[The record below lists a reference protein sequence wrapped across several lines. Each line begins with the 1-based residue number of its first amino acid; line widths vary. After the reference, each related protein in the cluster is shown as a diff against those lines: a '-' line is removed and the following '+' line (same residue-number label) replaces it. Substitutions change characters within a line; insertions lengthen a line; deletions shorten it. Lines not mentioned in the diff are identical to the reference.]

1 MKYRVEFTD
10 RAAADVEAEDCQIT
24 AQAVKFLNGKGKGA
38 QIVAYFPAHRVI
50 AVEEVK

>member
-10 RAAADVEAEDCQIT
+10 RGPADVVAEDCQIT

-38 QIVAYFPAHRVI
+38 QIVAYFPAHRVTS
-50 AVEEVK
+50 VEESK